1 MQHARATRCHGG
13 CRSKFETDLENQENL
28 ENLFFFNGFG
38 LPRPGGRSKF
48 ETDLENLENLENQ
61 FCHGFGLLSVS
72 LARDRSQ
79 WSLTCK
85 FPVPLALALVWGPYI
100 PHGDGQHTFS
110 QTFEQTKSTRHAQ

>member
-1 MQHARATRCHGG
+1 MVLGFPGPEAGASLKQIWKTWKTWKTSVFVHG
-13 CRSKFETDLENQENL
+13 L
-28 ENLFFFNGFG
+28 G
-38 LPRPGGRSKF
+38 LR
-48 ETDLENLENLENQ
+48 
-61 FCHGFGLLSVS
+61 SVS

-85 FPVPLALALVWGPYI
+85 FPVPFALALVWGTYI